1 MSRAVLERIPP
12 ALRTRSVPL
21 ALILLAF
28 TVVYAPLLGT
38 LLVDCWNDDN
48 YSYALLVPLV
58 AGFLAYR
65 RRHDPVQLSPRATT
79 TLRVMAWGFLLGGGA
94 LFVIGAAAAEQFT
107 TRLSG
112 VLIGTGLVGV
122 FCGPASLRRYAPP
135 LLLLTCMIPWPY
147 TFYYQATFPLQLFS
161 ARVASGSMDAM
172 GFEVVRWGNIFEVN
186 GHALEVVRACSGLR
200 SMMTLGTLALA
211 LALFTRLSW
220 WRGVLLVL
228 SSAPLAMFG
237 NSLRLIVTSLLVVA
251 FGPNAAEGLA
261 HDSVGIVTFVVSVV
275 LLAGLSKLL
284 RRSLPEGVE
293 PTSAPSSP
301 SAFTPRRLAAWSAAA
316 CVLACGAYGS
326 WMRVHSV
333 EPTDT
338 TQLSR
343 FPRQLLGL
351 GATDVPIEPRVL
363 EQVGA
368 DDLVFRVYEDG
379 KTPEVG
385 LYIGYYR
392 SQRQGAQ
399 IHSPQHCYPGAG
411 WEVQESEPILV
422 RRLDGGF
429 DELRRLVVERD
440 GRRDVVVYWYDTR
453 TGRLSDDI
461 GLKLNLMRTALLRL
475 PQDAAFVRWST
486 PIAEHESLDAA
497 TRRLLVVAAHA
508 LPHLQEV
515 LPFEG

>member
-1 MSRAVLERIPP
+1 MSRAVVDRIPRTLP
-12 ALRTRSVPL
+12 ARIVPL
-21 ALILLAF
+21 ALILSVFA
-28 TVVYAPLLGT
+28 VVYAPLLGT

-58 AGFLAYR
+58 AGTLAYR
-65 RRHDPVQLSPRATT
+65 RRNDPVQLGPRSTT
-79 TLRVMAWGFLLGGGA
+79 LLRVMAWGFLVGGGA
-94 LFVIGAAAAEQFT
+94 LFVVGAAAAEQFT
-107 TRLSG
+107 TRFSG
-112 VLIGTGLVGV
+112 VLIGTGIVGI
-122 FCGPASLRRYAPP
+122 FAGPASLRRYAPP

-211 LALFTRLSW
+211 LALFARLSW

-228 SSAPLAMFG
+228 ASAPLAMFG
-237 NSLRLIVTSLLVVA
+237 NSLRLILTSLLVVV
-251 FGPNAAEGLA
+251 FGPAAAEGLA
-261 HDSVGIVTFVVSVV
+261 HDSVGIVTFIVSTA
-275 LLAGLSKLL
+275 LLAGLLQLL
-284 RRSLPEGVE
+284 RRGLSEDEE
-293 PTSAPSSP
+293 PRATPPGPSRF
-301 SAFTPRRLAAWSAAA
+301 APRRLAAWMAAV
-316 CVLACGAYGS
+316 CVVGFGAYGG
-326 WMRVHSV
+326 WLRVHSV
-333 EPTDT
+333 EPTEP
-338 TQLSR
+338 TQLSS

-351 GATDVPIEPRVL
+351 GATDVPIEPRVM

-379 KTPEVG
+379 KNEVG

-411 WEVQESEPILV
+411 WEVETSEPILV
-422 RRLDGGF
+422 RRLDGDY

-453 TGRLSDDI
+453 TGRLSDDVE
-461 GLKLNLMRTALLRL
+461 LKLNLMRTALLRL